1 MVLKDIDIN
10 LSRAEYAR
18 METDDLKTLLL
29 VRSLGGFAAAARAL
43 DLNPASVS
51 RKVAEIEARIGMLLF
66 QRSTRR
72 FSVTEAGEAFLD
84 RIGPLLEEFEAA
96 LGQAEDLIGQPKGNL
111 RLTTSV
117 SFGNEVLVPLLSA
130 FHETYPGIGVELILT
145 DSNVDLV
152 RDRIDLALRLAPAPA
167 GDLISS
173 RLLTARYR
181 VVASPDGVRRYGHPA
196 SPADLSKRDT
206 LRFALPGFRDRW
218 LFRDGNG
225 GVTEVP
231 VGGWLVISNAL
242 SLRRACLLGLGPALL
257 ADWLVCQNIKSG
269 TLIDLFPEFE
279 VTATSFDAG
288 VWALYPSRSHLP
300 QRVRVMLDFLRERLA
315 LRNTL
320 T

>member
-1 MVLKDIDIN
+1 
-10 LSRAEYAR
+10 
-18 METDDLKTLLL
+18 MEIDDLKILLL
-29 VRSLGGFAAAARAL
+29 VRNLGGFAAAARAL

-51 RKVAEIEARIGMLLF
+51 RKVAEIEARIGLLLF

-72 FSVTEAGEAFLD
+72 FSVTEAGEAFLN
-84 RIGPLLEEFEAA
+84 RVGPLLEEFDAA
-96 LGQAEDLIGQPKGNL
+96 LGHAEDLADQPKGIL

-117 SFGNEVLVPLLSA
+117 AFGKEVLVPLLPT
-130 FHETYPGIGVELILT
+130 FHDIYPGIGVELILT

-181 VVASPDGVRRYGHPA
+181 VVASPDYVMRCGRPA
-196 SPADLSKRDT
+196 SPPALSKRDT
-206 LRFALPGFRDRW
+206 LRFALPGFRDHW
-218 LFRDGNG
+218 LFRDQTG

-242 SLRRACLLGLGPALL
+242 ALRKACLNGLGPALL
-257 ADWLVCQNIKSG
+257 ADWLVCQDTMNG
-269 TLIDLFPEFE
+269 NLVDLFPEFE

-288 VWALYPSRSHLP
+288 VWALYPSRSYLP
-300 QRVRVMLDFLRERLA
+300 QRVRVVLDFLREHLA
-315 LRNTL
+315 LHGTRHGVGVPSDRT
-320 T
+320 